1 MRELSKKGH
10 FSQALS
16 KRECPC
22 TSKLKITEANRTGNA
37 EHKGENKIIQR

>member
-22 TSKLKITEANRTGNA
+22 TSRLKITEANRTGNV
-37 EHKGENKIIQR
+37 EHKDENKTIRR